1 MSGFAHQDALR
12 QKQQQAALK
21 QQLEFERCSS
31 VTSSLDPMG
40 MDRERQLSA
49 ESFGSL
55 GGGRNSNNSSFS
67 MEGSDPSR
75 RRGGLKQ

>member
-1 MSGFAHQDALR
+1 MPTQIPDSVVSGFAHQDALR

-40 MDRERQLSA
+40 MDRERQLRERKA
-49 ESFGSL
+49 QEQ
-55 GGGRNSNNSSFS
+55 
-67 MEGSDPSR
+67 EEEDW
-75 RRGGLKQ
+75 